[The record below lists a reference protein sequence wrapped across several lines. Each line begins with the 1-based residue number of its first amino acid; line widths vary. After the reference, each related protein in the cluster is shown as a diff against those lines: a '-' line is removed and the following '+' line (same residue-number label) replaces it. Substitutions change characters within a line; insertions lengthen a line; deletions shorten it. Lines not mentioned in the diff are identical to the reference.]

1 MRRFALLLLL
11 TTPAFAA
18 RTTTPSS
25 VPSRPLMVTSEDHS
39 LGAADDCDHFHT
51 QNSTSLPSEAHAEE
65 ERDVAIAG
73 IGLVKVRASESGGIS
88 VRGWDRPVA
97 RLTVCKSAA
106 ALTDAQAQRALA
118 NVTVS
123 IRNGEIVATGPD
135 AEANGAWWVHMI
147 LRVPKRSNVDVA
159 SSNGGIAIRNMTG
172 QVTARATNGG
182 ISLDG
187 ISGRIDAAS
196 ENGPISL
203 KLQRDRAVPS
213 LDAQIADGEIVCNA
227 KACAGGW
234 TNDRK
239 RLRIGSEA
247 PMIRLSTGRAPIV
260 IEQAR

>member
-1 MRRFALLLLL
+1 MI
-11 TTPAFAA
+11 
-18 RTTTPSS
+18 
-25 VPSRPLMVTSEDHS
+25 TSEDHS
-39 LGAADDCDHFHT
+39 LGVADDCEHFHT
-51 QNSTSLPSEAHAEE
+51 QNSTSLPSEAHSEE

-73 IGLVKVRASESGGIS
+73 VDLVKVRAGESGGIS

-106 ALTDAQAQRALA
+106 ALTDALAQRALA
-118 NVTVS
+118 SVNVSVH
-123 IRNGEIVATGPD
+123 NGEIVASGPESD
-135 AEANGAWWVHMI
+135 ARGAWWVHMI
-147 LRVPKRSNVDVA
+147 LRVPKRSNVEVA
-159 SSNGGIAIRNMTG
+159 ASNGGIAIRNLTG

-203 KLQRDRAVPS
+203 KLVRDRDVPS

-227 KACAGGW
+227 KACLGGW

-239 RLRIGSEA
+239 RLRIGSA
-247 PMIRLSTGRAPIV
+247 TPVIRLSTGRAPIV
-260 IEQAR
+260 IEQVR